1 MSTKSISM
9 CEGKGSLSHNN
20 REFTAKN
27 IDSSRTPNNVI
38 FVQQDLGET
47 YHQLFDEAVERYNAR
62 QKRNDRKI
70 GDYFE
75 HLFNRPPSKSVIEG
89 ANKQKSFYEHLIYI
103 GTKNDSAV
111 GTPDAEKTAECL
123 REYMEGFQAGNPNLY
138 VFNAVM
144 HLDEA
149 TPHLHIDYIPLGH
162 YSRGLEVRNA
172 KNKALDEMGFGN
184 DAHSNNRWRL
194 REWEVLRD
202 ICNAHGIEISEP
214 KKSRGYSYT
223 VEEYG
228 EHEDEIRRLNEEKA
242 QALSERDEARAELDK
257 AAKKK
262 VKLDEIESI
271 EVKESVFG
279 KKVTLAKEDYD
290 TLSDTAK
297 KYVAMVKSTKKLKAE
312 HDTAVQERDALKTQ
326 LAAASSEL
334 AAYKKAEEQKGLF
347 TREKLKKET
356 KRISREDELSRKLR
370 KAKAFISACGL
381 SSDFQQYKYNST
393 TRKNVLE

>member
-1 MSTKSISM
+1 MNTKSISM

-27 IDSSRTPNNVI
+27 IDPLRTPDNIV
-38 FVQQDLGET
+38 FVQQDSGET

-70 GDYFE
+70 NDYFE

-89 ANKQKSFYEHLIYI
+89 ANKQKSFYEHLVYI

-123 REYMEGFQAGNPNLY
+123 REYMEGFQARNSNLY

-242 QALSERDEARAELDK
+242 QALSERDEAQAELDK

-312 HDTAVQERDALKTQ
+312 HDTAVQECDALKTQ

-334 AAYKKAEEQKGLF
+334 ATYKKAEEQKGLF

-356 KRISREDELSRKLR
+356 KRISREDELSRKLK
-370 KAKAFISACGL
+370 KAEAFISACGL

>member
-27 IDSSRTPNNVI
+27 IDPLRTPDNIV

-70 GDYFE
+70 NDYFE

-89 ANKQKSFYEHLIYI
+89 ANKQKSFYEHLVYI

-111 GTPDAEKTAECL
+111 GTPDAEITAECL
-123 REYMEGFQAGNPNLY
+123 REYMEGFQTRNPNLY

-228 EHEDEIRRLNEEKA
+228 KHEDEIRRLNEEKA

-297 KYVAMVKSTKKLKAE
+297 KYVAMVKSAKKFKAE
-312 HDTAVQERDALKTQ
+312 HDTAVRERDALKTQ

-334 AAYKKAEEQKGLF
+334 ATYKKAEEQKGLF

-356 KRISREDELSRKLR
+356 KRISREDELSRELR

-381 SSDFQQYKYNST
+381 SSDFQQFRYNCN
-393 TRKNVLE
+393 TRNNTLE

>member
-1 MSTKSISM
+1 MNAKSISM

-27 IDSSRTPNNVI
+27 IDPLRTPDNIV

-62 QKRNDRKI
+62 QKRSDRKI

-89 ANKQKSFYEHLIYI
+89 ANKQKSFYEHLVYI

-111 GTPDAEKTAECL
+111 GTPDAEITAECL
-123 REYMEGFQAGNPNLY
+123 REYMEGFQARNPNLY
-138 VFNAVM
+138 VFNTVM

-184 DAHSNNRWRL
+184 DAHSNNHWRL

-242 QALSERDEARAELDK
+242 LALSERDEARAELDK

-262 VKLDEIESI
+262 VKLDEIEGI
-271 EVKESVFG
+271 EVKESMFG
-279 KKVTLAKEDYD
+279 RKITLAKEDYD
-290 TLSDTAK
+290 KLSDTAK
-297 KYVAMVKSTKKLKAE
+297 KYVAMVKSAKKLKAE
-312 HDTAVQERDALKTQ
+312 HDTAIQERDALRTQ

-334 AAYKKAEEQKGLF
+334 AVYKKAEQQKGLF
-347 TREKLKKET
+347 TREQLKKET
-356 KRISREDELSRKLR
+356 ARISREDELSRELR

-381 SSDFQQYKYNST
+381 NADYQQYKYNST

>member
-1 MSTKSISM
+1 MNAKSISM

-27 IDSSRTPNNVI
+27 IDSSRTPNNIV
-38 FVQQDLGET
+38 FVQQDLGEV
-47 YHQLFDEAVERYNAR
+47 YHQLFDEAVEEYNSR
-62 QKRNDRKI
+62 QKRKDRRI
-70 GDYFE
+70 SDYFE
-75 HLFNRPPSKSVIEG
+75 HLFNHPPSKSVLVG
-89 ANKQKSFYEHLIYI
+89 SNKQRSFYEHLVYI
-103 GTKNDSAV
+103 GTKYDTGV
-111 GTPDAEKTAECL
+111 GTPDAEITAECL
-123 REYMEGFQAGNPNLY
+123 REYMEGFQQRNPNLY

-242 QALSERDEARAELDK
+242 QALSERDEAQVELDK

-271 EVKESVFG
+271 EVKESMFG
-279 KKVTLAKEDYD
+279 KKVTFAKEDYD

-312 HDTAVQERDALKTQ
+312 HDTAVQECDALKTQ

-347 TREKLKKET
+347 TREKLKKEAA
-356 KRISREDELSRKLR
+356 RISREDELSRELR

-381 SSDFQQYKYNST
+381 SSDFQQFRYNCN
-393 TRKNVLE
+393 TRNNTLE

>member
-1 MSTKSISM
+1 MNAKSISM

-27 IDSSRTPNNVI
+27 IDPLRTPDNNV
-38 FVQQDLGET
+38 FVRQDLGET

-62 QKRNDRKI
+62 QKRSDRKI

-89 ANKQKSFYEHLIYI
+89 ANKQKSFYEHLVYI

-123 REYMEGFQAGNPNLY
+123 REYMEGFQERNPNLY

-172 KNKALDEMGFGN
+172 KNKALDEMGLGN

-194 REWEVLRD
+194 REWKVLHD
-202 ICNAHGIEISEP
+202 ICTKHGFEISEP
-214 KKSRGYSYT
+214 KKSRGYSFT
-223 VEEYG
+223 TAEYG
-228 EHEDEIRRLNEEKA
+228 EYKDTIKALEEEKE
-242 QALSERDEARAELDK
+242 QAENERDEAQAELEK
-257 AAKKK
+257 IAQKR
-262 VKLDEIESI
+262 VKLDDIDKLET
-271 EVKESVFG
+271 G
-279 KKVTLAKEDYD
+279 RTMLGGKVTVAKDDWENITALAKREVASTKQVRKLKKERDEAVQKYDELKDKYD
-290 TLSDTAK
+290 TASEELS
-297 KYVAMVKSTKKLKAE
+297 
-312 HDTAVQERDALKTQ
+312 
-326 LAAASSEL
+326 
-334 AAYKKAEEQKGLF
+334 AYKKKEKERGLF

-356 KRISREDELSRKLR
+356 ARISREDELSRELR

-381 SSDFQQYKYNST
+381 SADFQQYKYNST
-393 TRKNVLE
+393 TRKKTLE

>member
-1 MSTKSISM
+1 MITKTISM
-9 CEGKGSLSHNN
+9 CQGKGSLSHNN

-27 IDSSRTPNNVI
+27 IDPSRTADNIVFI
-38 FVQQDLGET
+38 QQDLGDA
-47 YHQLFDEAVERYNAR
+47 YHQLFDEAVERYNAH

-70 GDYFE
+70 DDYFQ
-75 HLFNRPPSKSVIEG
+75 HLFNREPSKSVITG
-89 ANKQKSFYEHLIYI
+89 ANKQKSFYEDLVQI
-103 GTKNDSAV
+103 GTKDDTGV
-111 GTPDAEKTAECL
+111 GTPDAKVAVACL
-123 REYMEGFQAGNPNLY
+123 KEYMEGFQKRNPNLY

-172 KNKALDEMGFGN
+172 KNRALDEMGFGN

-242 QALSERDEARAELDK
+242 QALSERDEAQAELDK

-297 KYVAMVKSTKKLKAE
+297 KYVAMVKSAKKLKAE
-312 HDTAVQERDALKTQ
+312 HDTAVQERDALRTQ

-334 AAYKKAEEQKGLF
+334 SAYKKAEEQKGLF
-347 TREKLKKET
+347 TREKLKKEA
-356 KRISREDELSRKLR
+356 KRISREDELSRKLK
-370 KAKAFISACGL
+370 KAEAFISACGL

>member
-1 MSTKSISM
+1 MNTKSISM

-27 IDSSRTPNNVI
+27 IDPLRTPDNIV

-70 GDYFE
+70 NDYFE

-89 ANKQKSFYEHLIYI
+89 ANKQKSFYEHLVYI

-111 GTPDAEKTAECL
+111 GTTDAEKTAECL
-123 REYMEGFQAGNPNLY
+123 REYMEGFQARNPNLY

-172 KNKALDEMGFGN
+172 KNRALDEMGFGN

-202 ICNAHGIEISEP
+202 ICNAHGIEIS
-214 KKSRGYSYT
+214 
-223 VEEYG
+223 
-228 EHEDEIRRLNEEKA
+228 
-242 QALSERDEARAELDK
+242 
-257 AAKKK
+257 
-262 VKLDEIESI
+262 
-271 EVKESVFG
+271 
-279 KKVTLAKEDYD
+279 
-290 TLSDTAK
+290 
-297 KYVAMVKSTKKLKAE
+297 
-312 HDTAVQERDALKTQ
+312 
-326 LAAASSEL
+326 
-334 AAYKKAEEQKGLF
+334 
-347 TREKLKKET
+347 
-356 KRISREDELSRKLR
+356 
-370 KAKAFISACGL
+370 
-381 SSDFQQYKYNST
+381 
-393 TRKNVLE
+393 